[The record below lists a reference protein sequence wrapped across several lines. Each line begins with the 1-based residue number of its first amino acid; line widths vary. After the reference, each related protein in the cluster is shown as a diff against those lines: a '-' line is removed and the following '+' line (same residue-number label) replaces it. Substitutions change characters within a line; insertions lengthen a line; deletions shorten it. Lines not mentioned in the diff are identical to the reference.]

1 MKIRLLCNELSTA
14 SLLVVLS
21 LQISGKI
28 SRLSTKI
35 KMKVDSTFP
44 SLHLSLYTCSKFED
58 SL

>member
-14 SLLVVLS
+14 NLLVVLS

-44 SLHLSLYTCSKFED
+44 SLHLSLYMCSKF
-58 SL
+58 

>member
-44 SLHLSLYTCSKFED
+44 SLHLSLYTCSKF
-58 SL
+58 